1 MKKMLQSLGQL
12 VYPNMCV
19 CCDSYLSH
27 QEGKVCDLC
36 HYTLPKFEAYQQ
48 KDNTLAKRFWGRVKL
63 ENATG
68 YLRHQKSTEVTKIL
82 HDFKYRGN
90 SALAIEMGEALGRSL
105 SKTQFIGSVDCVI
118 PVPLHPKRERIRG
131 YNQSDLL
138 VEGICN
144 QAPCKGIYDALVR
157 QKHNS
162 TQTKKKRYERF
173 INAKEIFRVAK
184 PEKLQNSHVLLIDD
198 VITTGATIEACAE
211 ALLDVKGVQVSVAC
225 LAVAS

>member
-1 MKKMLQSLGQL
+1 MKKLLQSLGQL
-12 VYPNMCV
+12 IYPNICV

-36 HYTLPKFEAYQQ
+36 HYTLPKFEAFQQ
-48 KDNTLAKRFWGRVKL
+48 NDNTLAKRFWGRVKL

-90 SALAIEMGEALGRSL
+90 SALAIEMGEALGRCL
-105 SKTQFIGSVDCVI
+105 AKTNFVDHIDYVI
-118 PVPLHPKRERIRG
+118 PVPLHPKRERVRG

-138 VEGICN
+138 VEGICK
-144 QAPCKGIYDALVR
+144 QIMHKGAYDVLVR
-157 QKHNS
+157 KKHNS
-162 TQTKKKRYERF
+162 TQIKKKYERF
-173 INAKEIFRVAK
+173 VNAKEIFKVSK
-184 PEKLQNSHVLLIDD
+184 PEMLQNKHVLLVDD
-198 VITTGATIEACAE
+198 VITTGATIEACVE
-211 ALLDVKGVQVSVAC
+211 ALLDVDGVKVSVAC